1 MMEDKLLI
9 LRFKRGSTEA
19 LCRIYEKYEGVML
32 AVAAGLLNDVNGA
45 QDAVHDVF
53 VALAQSPQRLRLAGS
68 LRSYLTTCVANLAR
82 DRLRANRR
90 QATGPSG
97 WEPEVEEQTIP
108 LGRAVHQE
116 ELKRL
121 ADALATLPY
130 EQREVLVLHLKGD
143 LTFREIARVQD
154 ASINTVQSRYRYGID
169 KLRSL
174 LNGEVE
180 E

>member
-1 MMEDKLLI
+1 MEDKLLI
-9 LRFKRGSTEA
+9 LRFKRGSTDA

-32 AVAAGLLNDVNGA
+32 TVAAGLLNDVNAA

-53 VALAQSPQRLRLAGS
+53 VAFAQAPERLRLAGS

-82 DRLRANRR
+82 DRLRAGKRKAASS
-90 QATGPSG
+90 Q
-97 WEPEVEEQTIP
+97 EVEPQTNEQVMP
-108 LGRAVHQE
+108 LSRAIHDE
-116 ELKRL
+116 ELRRL
-121 ADALATLPY
+121 VDALATLPY

-143 LTFREIARVQD
+143 LTFREIANVQG

-169 KLRSL
+169 KLRSM

-180 E
+180 K